1 MGEME
6 LFFKCNKENRE
17 NREMPVCSTLKD
29 ENGNVVMW
37 QIRHITTEENEDIRQ
52 ECMEEKGGKYRLNVN
67 KYLSKITAMS
77 VVYPNLYDA
86 DLQDSYGK
94 KTPESLL
101 KAIVDCPGEY
111 DSLVSFVQEINGF
124 TSLREDIEKAKNN
137 KRGRFSS
144 QLCLLLLAQAWN
156 IALSVYDNEPK
167 RKGFCY
173 RSNRFET

>member
-1 MGEME
+1 
-6 LFFKCNKENRE
+6 
-17 NREMPVCSTLKD
+17 MPVCSTLKD

-111 DSLVSFVQEINGF
+111 DSIVSFVQEINGF
-124 TSLREDIEKAKNN
+124 TSLREDIEKAK
-137 KRGRFSS
+137 K
-144 QLCLLLLAQAWN
+144 
-156 IALSVYDNEPK
+156 
-167 RKGFCY
+167 
-173 RSNRFET
+173 

>member
-6 LFFKCNKENRE
+6 LFFKCNKEERE
-17 NREMPVCSTLKD
+17 NREMPVCSALKD
-29 ENGNVVMW
+29 ENGNIVMW
-37 QIRHITTEENEDIRQ
+37 HIRHLTTEENEDIRQ

-67 KYLSKITAMS
+67 KYLNKITAMS

-111 DSLVSFVQEINGF
+111 DALVSFVQEINGF

-144 QLCLLLLAQAWN
+144 QLCLLLLTSAWN
-156 IALSVYDNEPK
+156 ITLSVYDNEPK
-167 RKGFCY
+167 GKGFCY

>member
-1 MGEME
+1 
-6 LFFKCNKENRE
+6 
-17 NREMPVCSTLKD
+17 MPVCSTLKD

-94 KTPESLL
+94 NSGITFKGYCRLPRR
-101 KAIVDCPGEY
+101 I
-111 DSLVSFVQEINGF
+111 
-124 TSLREDIEKAKNN
+124 
-137 KRGRFSS
+137 RFSCI
-144 QLCLLLLAQAWN
+144 LC
-156 IALSVYDNEPK
+156 SGYK
-167 RKGFCY
+167 RFYK
-173 RSNRFET
+173 S

>member
-1 MGEME
+1 M
-6 LFFKCNKENRE
+6 
-17 NREMPVCSTLKD
+17 
-29 ENGNVVMW
+29 
-37 QIRHITTEENEDIRQ
+37 
-52 ECMEEKGGKYRLNVN
+52 
-67 KYLSKITAMS
+67 
-77 VVYPNLYDA
+77 
-86 DLQDSYGK
+86 
-94 KTPESLL
+94 

-111 DSLVSFVQEINGF
+111 DSIVSFVQEINGF

>member
-101 KAIVDCPGEY
+101 KAIVDCPENT
-111 DSLVSFVQEINGF
+111 I
-124 TSLREDIEKAKNN
+124 
-137 KRGRFSS
+137 
-144 QLCLLLLAQAWN
+144 LLYPLFR
-156 IALSVYDNEPK
+156 I
-167 RKGFCY
+167 
-173 RSNRFET
+173 

>member
-111 DSLVSFVQEINGF
+111 DSLVCEHLESCSDTRWVNMNSVTDQFHKTFAVSGC
-124 TSLREDIEKAKNN
+124 SDH
-137 KRGRFSS
+137 
-144 QLCLLLLAQAWN
+144 AWC
-156 IALSVYDNEPK
+156 SVTEW
-167 RKGFCY
+167 RH
-173 RSNRFET
+173 SII

>member
-1 MGEME
+1 MYQFWLGDILLPITPEKVTIACGTKNT
-6 LFFKCNKENRE
+6 LFDC
-17 NREMPVCSTLKD
+17 V
-29 ENGNVVMW
+29 NGNVVMW

-111 DSLVSFVQEINGF
+111 DSLVSFVQDINGF
-124 TSLREDIEKAKNN
+124 TSLREDIEKAK
-137 KRGRFSS
+137 K
-144 QLCLLLLAQAWN
+144 
-156 IALSVYDNEPK
+156 
-167 RKGFCY
+167 
-173 RSNRFET
+173 